1 MSDVSAYDLYE
12 ARLVPLDG
20 DGPVRRLA
28 RSVWAAAAAWPP
40 GLLPLPTVAHLVV
53 TERATGR
60 TVHRRP
66 VDSGEAGGILAY
78 VHERMARESPERFRE
93 SLDDLYRS
101 PAARPEGA

>member
-1 MSDVSAYDLYE
+1 MADDVVG
-12 ARLVPLDG
+12 R
-20 DGPVRRLA
+20 
-28 RSVWAAAAAWPP
+28 PP

-66 VDSGEAGGILAY
+66 VDSGEAGGILAH
-78 VHERMARESPERFRE
+78 VHERMASTSPEHFRS

-101 PAARPEGA
+101 PVAGPKALEQPAAPGPSTAGQAPT